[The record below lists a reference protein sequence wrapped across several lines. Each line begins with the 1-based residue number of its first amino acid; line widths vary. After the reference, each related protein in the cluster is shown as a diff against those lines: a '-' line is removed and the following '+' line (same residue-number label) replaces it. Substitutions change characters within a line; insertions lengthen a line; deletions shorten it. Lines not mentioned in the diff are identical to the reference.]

1 MKIFFLKKHKINNIK
16 ISQIECGETHSLA
29 LNNKGHIY
37 CQRFGV
43 NDQLGLGFYEDFLFE
58 ALQKYFEVWDELYYY
73 HYYICFYSK
82 KSLKYHQFLAAL
94 INCRIT
100 SCFRSYAYI
109 LIIIKNTDLIIYID
123 RDILCINIKTGELI
137 TYFKIKEETKFDI
150 YLYCLLTNNIFL
162 VFIGSAI
169 LKFEFSEN
177 KIKQIQAN
185 FDLSFSGEINY
196 IYKIFNEHYLLV
208 NENIFFEK
216 T

>member
-1 MKIFFLKKHKINNIK
+1 MEIKTVTFNIK
-16 ISQIECGETHSLA
+16 NIEE
-29 LNNKGHIY
+29 
-37 CQRFGV
+37 
-43 NDQLGLGFYEDFLFE
+43 E
-58 ALQKYFEVWDELYYY
+58 YYY
-73 HYYICFYSK
+73 KENYLRRFNYQLPF
-82 KSLKYHQFLAAL
+82 
-94 INCRIT
+94 
-100 SCFRSYAYI
+100 
-109 LIIIKNTDLIIYID
+109 IIIKNTDLIIYID

-150 YLYCLLTNNIFL
+150 YPYCLLTNNIFL

-216 T
+216 TQNYYEKILELNINMDIKWGMGIISVNFLRTKNE